1 MEFLSK
7 PVIVAVNGLENFNR
21 SIWDDVRAELAPDAE
36 LRQFTDGDVR
46 TPELEA
52 ALAEADCVFLSMLN
66 IKSDADWLAPRVDA
80 SRTKTVFAYESMPE
94 IMQLTRVGDYQMRNT
109 KGMPPALRKIARM
122 LAGGREE
129 DTLYGFT
136 KMQTFMKAGMKFMPA
151 KMKDFKNWMTVQ
163 LYWNQPLATNIAQ
176 MFRFILRE
184 YNAVPVTVKPS
195 IDIPTM
201 GAYHPDAPEF
211 FKDVKALDKWLA
223 KRDKNAHRA
232 GRVGILM
239 FRKHLIQE
247 RSYID
252 DTIRA
257 FEAANLQPVPVFVA
271 GIEGH
276 VAVREWFTHAHLDF
290 ICNTIGFALIGGP
303 AGATQAGKSA
313 DIAREILA
321 TIDVPYVVT
330 QPLYMQNLEQWRANG
345 VGPVQ
350 ATMLFN
356 LPEMDGATMP
366 IVLGAIDDGRFRTVP
381 ERLERLAGLA
391 SKWIALRKKQNREK
405 KVAIVVYD
413 FPPGVGKKATAA
425 LLDVPASVLAIL
437 RRLEREGYDVG
448 TLPNDRDEL
457 LAMVE
462 RMTEFESALA
472 SGVKPNVVT
481 RDDYRAWTS
490 PWERQEQEERWGAFP
505 GEVAPVGR
513 ESLFIGGLRFG
524 KIFIGIQPRLAV
536 DGDPMRLLFDKKS
549 VPHHQYL
556 SFYRYVSR
564 GFGADA
570 MVHVGMHGSVEW
582 LPGLQLGLTGHCWSD
597 ALLGEV
603 PHLYLYA
610 GNNPSESTLAK
621 RRGLATMISHG
632 MPPTSRAGL
641 YKELM
646 VLKDVLADYRSRDT
660 GEASAVDADFEDV
673 FARAVSAAHID
684 DDLPRLPDEALRS
697 YASRLYAY
705 LQELDQKLISDTLH
719 TFGSAAAPEAQ
730 RSIVTETVKAR
741 GGEHALAHFGVVH
754 LAKGIA
760 VDYTDLG
767 SKARKGDERA
777 MAARNAI
784 DAACVSFVER
794 AVFGAGNV
802 AEAAL
807 AFGTTIDAEMQT
819 RLEAIAADGRK
830 LRDALSDNG
839 NELDSVV
846 RGLRGGWIEPG
857 PAGDLIRDGDAV
869 LPTGRNM
876 HAVDPWRLPTET
888 AWVRGA
894 AIADRLIARHQEEN
908 DGAYPETIAQVLWGL
923 DTIKTRGE
931 AVSACIHLMGGTP
944 MHDGQGKIASY
955 DLVPLA
961 EMTRPRIDVL
971 MNVSPV
977 FRDQFGLLMDYLD
990 DLVLKCAAAE
1000 EDPERNFIRK
1010 HVLAEV
1016 ANGATMELATARI
1029 FTQGQGDYGNYVDD
1043 LVDEGAWKDDSDLES
1058 MFLKRNAFVYGNKR
1072 NGANAAGT
1080 LDRLLGSVGRVCQE
1094 VDSIE
1099 FGVSD
1104 IDHYFSSSGALYL
1117 AAKKRA
1123 KDPTK
1128 VKLNYVESFTAETR
1142 IDDVEAVLRTEY
1154 RTKLLNP
1161 KWYEGMLQSGNSGA
1175 AEISNRMTYMLG
1187 WDAVSNKVDDWV
1199 YTESAKTFALDEA
1212 MRKRLT
1218 ALNPQAMQNIT
1229 NRLLEANGRG
1239 LWSADAEMIE
1249 QLKAISE
1256 SLEDALEGVC

>member
-1 MEFLSK
+1 M
-7 PVIVAVNGLENFNR
+7 IVAVNGLENFNR

-36 LRQFTDGDVR
+36 LRQFTDADVK

-66 IKSDADWLAPRVDA
+66 IKTDADWLAPRVDA
-80 SRTKTVFAYESMPE
+80 SPAKTVFAYESMPE
-94 IMQLTRVGDYQMRNT
+94 IMQLTKVGAYQMRNT

-136 KMQTFMKAGMKFMPA
+136 KMQTFMKAGMRFMPS
-151 KMKDFKNWMTVQ
+151 KMNDFKNWMTVQ

-176 MFRFILRE
+176 MFRFIIRE
-184 YNAVPVTVKPS
+184 YNAVAVEVKPS
-195 IDIPTM
+195 IDIPMM
-201 GAYHPDAPEF
+201 GAYHPDAPDF

-223 KRDKNAHRA
+223 KRDKNVKRE

-239 FRKHLIQE
+239 FRKHLVQE

-276 VAVREWFTHAHLDF
+276 VAVREWFTHAKLDF

-313 DIAREILA
+313 DIAREILS

-330 QPLYMQNLEQWRANG
+330 QPLYMQNLEQWRENG

-366 IVLGAIDDGRFRTVP
+366 IVLGAIDNGRFRTVP
-381 ERLERLAGLA
+381 ERLERLASLA
-391 SKWIALRKKQNREK
+391 RKWIALRKKRNAEK
-405 KVAIVVYD
+405 TVAVIVYD

-448 TLPNDRDEL
+448 TLPADRDEL
-457 LAMVE
+457 LRRVE
-462 RMTEFESALA
+462 EMTEFESALA

-490 PWERQEQEERWGAFP
+490 PWEREQQEERWGAFP

-513 ESLFIGGLRFG
+513 DALFIGGLRFG

-564 GFGADA
+564 GLGADA
-570 MVHVGMHGSVEW
+570 MIHVGMHGSVEW

-641 YKELM
+641 YKELTI
-646 VLKDVLADYRSRDT
+646 LKDALTDYRSRQTSDSD
-660 GEASAVDADFEDV
+660 GASDDFEDV
-673 FARAVSAAHID
+673 LMRSVAAAHVD
-684 DDLPRLPDEALRS
+684 EDLPRMPGEMLRD
-697 YASRLYAY
+697 YASRVYAY
-705 LQELDQKLISDTLH
+705 MQELDQKLISDTLH
-719 TFGSAAAPEAQ
+719 TFGSAAVPSAQ
-730 RSIVTETVKAR
+730 LSIVTETIKAR
-741 GGEHALAHFGVVH
+741 GGDASLAQFGVAL
-754 LAKGIA
+754 LANGVA
-760 VDYTDLG
+760 RDYTELG
-767 SKARKGDERA
+767 SKARAGDERA
-777 MAARNAI
+777 MRVRTTI
-784 DAACVSFVER
+784 DEACATFVER
-794 AVFGAGNV
+794 AVFGDGNV
-802 AEAAL
+802 AAAAL
-807 AFGTTIDAEMQT
+807 AFGTLDDATILAQ
-819 RLEAIAADGRK
+819 LEAIAASGRT
-830 LRDALSDNG
+830 LRDALADNG
-839 NELDSVV
+839 NEIESVV
-846 RGLRGGWIEPG
+846 KGLRGGWIEPG
-857 PAGDLIRDGDAV
+857 PAGDLIRDGDEV

-888 AWVRGA
+888 AWKRGA
-894 AIADRLIARHQEEN
+894 AIADRLIERHRAEN
-908 DGAYPETIAQVLWGL
+908 DGAFPETIAHVLWGL

-931 AVSACIHLMGGTP
+931 AVAACIHLLGGTP
-944 MHDGQGKIASY
+944 VLDGQGKVAFY
-955 DLVPLA
+955 DLVPLD

-990 DLVLKCAAAE
+990 SLVIMAASAD

-1016 ANGATMELATARI
+1016 ANGAAFETATGRI

-1043 LVDEGAWKDDSDLES
+1043 LVDEGAWKDDTDLEA

-1072 NGANAAGT
+1072 NGQNAAGT

-1117 AAKKRA
+1117 AAKRRA
-1123 KDPTK
+1123 KDPAK

-1161 KWYEGMLQSGNSGA
+1161 KWYEGMLKSGNSGA

-1187 WDAVSNKVDDWV
+1187 WDAVSGKVDDWV
-1199 YTESAKTFALDEA
+1199 YAESAKTFALDDE

-1229 NRLLEANGRG
+1229 SRLLEANGRG
-1239 LWSADAEMIE
+1239 LWKADAAMID